1 MCQRNEERG
10 GDEVG
15 GGRCLLI
22 PRSTVPNKKES
33 NFPKEAKFFQPN
45 NFTDSWHDLRM
56 LRLAKMVRIDFEEED
71 YSIAGL
77 ERYSVRYCVGLKKKL
92 LIRRR
97 TPH

>member
-10 GDEVG
+10 GDKVG

-71 YSIAGL
+71 YSIAGF
-77 ERYSVRYCVGLKKKL
+77 ERYLVRYCVELKKKL